1 VQHKIYP
8 QVIHTKH
15 NILLNNL
22 WAICGSSVDSFVESR
37 IVNSALR
44 YMPSIMGQDLV
55 F

>member
-1 VQHKIYP
+1 MQHEIYP
-8 QVIHTKH
+8 QVIHNLP

-22 WAICGSSVDSFVESR
+22 WAICGSPVDSFKESR

-44 YMPSIMGQDLV
+44 YMPSIMGQDPI